1 MEERAPLVCV
11 FRLMSGRYLAVW
23 PVYVVH
29 DAPERLT
36 FTVAVDDAAYASA
49 QLARAASDGDGPRV
63 DEAVDRLLLRSYRTS
78 QVQVRIHQAGF
89 RERVL
94 RAYRKQ
100 CAFCRLRHEELLDAA
115 HIVPDSQPEG
125 EPVVRNGMA
134 LCKLH
139 HAAFD
144 RLFIGVT
151 PDHVIRVRGD
161 LLEETDGPMLR
172 HGLKGMHG
180 HRIWLPRRP
189 EDRPARELL
198 ERRFEEFRAAM

>member
-1 MEERAPLVCV
+1 M
-11 FRLMSGRYLAVW
+11 
-23 PVYVVH
+23 
-29 DAPERLT
+29 
-36 FTVAVDDAAYASA
+36 
-49 QLARAASDGDGPRV
+49 
-63 DEAVDRLLLRSYRTS
+63 
-78 QVQVRIHQAGF
+78 QVRIHQAGF